1 MVPWAPVRLEDLGGV
16 YSDSFE
22 TLMSKGH
29 IVFYAAVVF
38 HCLSYKNSTVT
49 GG

>member
-38 HCLSYKNSTVT
+38 HCLVT
-49 GG
+49 RVSLIQK